1 MYLHMNIAEKGDS
14 IVDTYMLVDP
24 VESNVNINTVWS
36 IW

>member
-1 MYLHMNIAEKGDS
+1 MNIAEKGDS

-24 VESNVNINTVWS
+24 VESSVNINTVWS